1 MNNFNVIIVEDVML
15 ELRGTV
21 EIFRN
26 EIPEAN
32 IIGTAQNEEEFWNLM
47 AENTPESWRLNNC
60 RYRHLSETE
69 RKANTNQGFDFYG
82 RGLE

>member
-1 MNNFNVIIVEDVML
+1 MNKFNVIIVEDVML

-32 IIGTAQNEEEFWNLM
+32 IIGTAQNEEEFW
-47 AENTPESWRLNNC
+47 
-60 RYRHLSETE
+60 
-69 RKANTNQGFDFYG
+69 
-82 RGLE
+82 